1 MAALRTLL
9 LVLGLSSNL
18 FAQFQ
23 PPTGVPGGVPSKAAN
38 PNGALAALAL
48 VPPIYLDDIL
58 KISADN
64 GTPNPPAWYILAK
77 KTEGEVFS
85 ITVSQG
91 QITEEKPSLNLRAL
105 LGDPTGIDLSKVAV
119 DSNGAWGASMAYCTK
134 KGKSL
139 GSVSYALQQK
149 GRDAAP
155 VWAVWCYA
163 EDGGYI
169 GYLELLA
176 TTGAVVSSE

>member
-1 MAALRTLL
+1 MAALRTFL
-9 LVLGLSSNL
+9 LVLGLPSNL
-18 FAQFQ
+18 LAQFQ
-23 PPTGVPGGVPSKAAN
+23 PPTGTVPSKAAN
-38 PNGALAALAL
+38 PGGALAAMAL
-48 VPPIYLDDIL
+48 VPPLYGDGIL

-105 LGDPTGIDLSKVAV
+105 LGNPSAINLAKVTV
-119 DSNGAWGASMAYCTK
+119 DSNGAWDAAMAYCTK

-155 VWAVWCYA
+155 VWEVWCYA

-169 GYLELLA
+169 GYLQLLA
-176 TTGAVVSSE
+176 TTGAIVSSE